1 MIPLVGAP
9 DFKQVEPA
17 LAEQFI
23 EPRTLLL
30 IDGPKQN
37 RHWAWP
43 EWRPA
48 TSKRPVDRLAHRAV

>member
-37 RHWAWP
+37 RH
-43 EWRPA
+43 
-48 TSKRPVDRLAHRAV
+48 